1 MAERDGEERWE
12 SEGGATMSERDSERD
27 RWEYSIVELN
37 SPEDNVMALNRLGS
51 LGWELV
57 SVVCVPRGASGVPL
71 AYLKRR
77 A

>member
-1 MAERDGEERWE
+1 
-12 SEGGATMSERDSERD
+12 
-27 RWEYSIVELN
+27 
-37 SPEDNVMALNRLGS
+37 MALNRLGS

-57 SVVCVPRGASGVPL
+57 SVACVPRGASGVPL